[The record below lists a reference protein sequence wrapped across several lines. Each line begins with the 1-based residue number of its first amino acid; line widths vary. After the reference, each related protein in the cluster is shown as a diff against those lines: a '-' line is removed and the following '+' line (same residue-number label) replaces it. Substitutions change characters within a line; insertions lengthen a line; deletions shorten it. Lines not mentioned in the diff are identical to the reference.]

1 MHANIGSLPDT
12 VAPAAKPPEHLISIP
27 YLFLRA
33 STACGAFAMGFVQTF
48 VFARILSPE
57 RFSIFIVVGAIG
69 YTLWVTDLG
78 LAKILFVNLRKPH
91 LAGQRDDQTARQ
103 AAAVIFFYVALA
115 VAASLVCFTITATR
129 PSSTPHGAVD
139 LALFLLYIALNLA
152 WFSLRT
158 ISIAVDLFVF
168 FERLE
173 LVRRFV
179 NIATMLAMLVGLP
192 LTAFLIGSNVL
203 WCALF
208 ATASTKLISRGAL
221 TPHLAGVPRELLSFF
236 RLNWH
241 SVARSSTGALS
252 ALFVATFPYYFVPL
266 AYGLG
271 AAPIILEVTMRI
283 FRGACVIF
291 AAICDLA
298 IPGQTRA
305 LAAHDVERLVKTT
318 LLAVGLCCVS
328 AAIACGLLI
337 FAGGSLFAFLL
348 RAAATV
354 PAGVV
359 PILVALLLASILQIV
374 AEALLQYSGYFRSLA
389 YNGAAVVVAM
399 IVITAL
405 SAVAKFDIVSFL
417 TAYTVVYSAGAVC
430 LAIAAVRGPIHATA
444 IHSGP
449 HGMSGLFRALRAR
462 QATSV

>member
-12 VAPAAKPPEHLISIP
+12 VAPAAKPPERLISIP

-33 STACGAFAMGFVQTF
+33 STAGGALTMGFVQTF

-91 LAGQRDDQTARQ
+91 LAGGRDERAARQ
-103 AAAVIFFYVALA
+103 ATAVILLYVLLA
-115 VAASLVCFTITATR
+115 IAASLGCLAATLAHAA
-129 PSSTPHGAVD
+129 STLRGAFE
-139 LALFLLYIALNLA
+139 LSMFMLYITLNLA
-152 WFSLRT
+152 WYSLRT

-173 LVRRFV
+173 LVRRVV
-179 NIATMLAMLVGLP
+179 NIATMLAMLAGLP
-192 LTAFLIGSNVL
+192 LVAFLIGSNVL
-203 WCALF
+203 WAALF
-208 ATASTKLISRGAL
+208 TIATAKLVRRGAL
-221 TPHLAGVPRELLSFF
+221 APRVPNFLAELVSFF

-241 SVARSSTGALS
+241 SIARSSTGALS
-252 ALFVATFPYYFVPL
+252 AVFIATFPYYFVPA

-305 LAAHDVERLVKTT
+305 LAAHDVQRLVKTT
-318 LLAVGLCCVS
+318 LLAVGLCCVP

-337 FAGGSLFAFLL
+337 FAGGPLFAFLL

-444 IHSGP
+444 IHSEP